1 MENTFDK
8 EAPTCPESP
17 TDSLGRRVATVK
29 GFSDYN
35 DKTLSEMMADLD
47 LFMSLSDLAFCR
59 DHYALRGRNDIS
71 LSEIYLLDELV
82 KASRKMLRSASVTE
96 LLTDNSDIRETYSDL
111 YEKHRYL
118 RGDSPLP
125 LSLETAANTCS
136 EYLCKIGAYNRQ
148 ERKNIP
154 SCAEEKLSL
163 NMSSIAQNTAFVMLT
178 PTEENEDY
186 LPSALEFIAEAE
198 DAIICAREID
208 SCGIASAL
216 ADMADGVYTDLSA
229 IPATSVFELSHLVTE
244 CHGRIVI
251 ATKKELLPELIAI
264 AEGFGL
270 SLTYFAKAVSS
281 DTLTARCT
289 NGRMISVD
297 TALIRALRSS
307 LRAERFEL
315 CQDASEYF
323 YRAVSTT
330 VSAIL
335 SAVCLGSDRS
345 QIRLNTRYLF
355 PSAPS
360 PSACSFALATVL
372 GAYRVMCELCLPDIP
387 KTKYRDDDGV
397 YFDATAYISIGRS
410 YIPREFSAER
420 SYVYLLSFDRTESS
434 LPDFSSFRSMCDFYR
449 TCVITSRV
457 ISANA
462 IEDTPRNTIAKM
474 DTLCRFCAAENIS
487 DILDRRL
494 QGMIV
499 ESSDPLK
506 FGILLGKVAPN
517 GENQTF

>member
-59 DHYALRGRNDIS
+59 DHYARRGRNDVS

-82 KASRKMLRSASVTE
+82 KASRGMLRSASVTE

-125 LSLETAANTCS
+125 LSIEAAAGTCF

-148 ERKNIP
+148 ERNIP
-154 SCAEEKLSL
+154 PCAEEKLSL

-178 PTEENEDY
+178 PTEENLDY

-208 SCGIASAL
+208 MCGIASAL
-216 ADMADGVYTDLSA
+216 ADMADGVYADLSA
-229 IPATSVFELSHLVTE
+229 IPQMPSVFELSHLITE
-244 CHGRIVI
+244 CHGAIVV

-270 SLTYFAKAVSS
+270 SLAYFAKAVSS
-281 DTLTARCT
+281 DTLTVRYT
-289 NGRMISVD
+289 SGRMISVD
-297 TALIRALRSS
+297 TALRSS
-307 LRAERFEL
+307 LQAERFEL
-315 CQDASEYF
+315 CGEVSEYF
-323 YRAVSTT
+323 YRAVNTT
-330 VSAIL
+330 ISAIL

-355 PSAPS
+355 PSALTPLT
-360 PSACSFALATVL
+360 CSCALATVL

-387 KTKYRDDDGV
+387 KIKYRNDDET

-410 YIPREFSAER
+410 DIPREFSAER
-420 SYVYLLSFDRTESS
+420 SYVYLLSFDRTESG
-434 LPDFSSFRSMCDFYR
+434 LPNFSSFRSMCDFYR

-457 ISANA
+457 ISAKA
-462 IEDTPRNTIAKM
+462 IEDTPRNTIVKM

-499 ESSDPLK
+499 ESSEPLK
-506 FGILLGKVAPN
+506 FGILLGEVAPN
-517 GENQTF
+517 GEIQTI